1 VKAAHINPFL
11 ASTQEV
17 FSTMLGTK
25 LTRGELSLSVNFQP
39 QHEVSGIIGLS
50 GKASGTVV
58 VSLDR
63 EVAIAVT
70 EHLLGE
76 RPASINADVVDA
88 VGEIVNMIAGRAKS
102 NLEELEMSLSLP
114 TVITGKN
121 HVIQFGS
128 SAQTICIPYTCEW
141 GQLSLEVGLVEQPEV
156 ACETSVASARDAKLD
171 TADSAV
177 N

>member
-1 VKAAHINPFL
+1 MTSVKAAHINPFL
-11 ASTQEV
+11 ASTLEV
-17 FSTMLGTK
+17 FSTMLGAK

-39 QHEVSGIIGLS
+39 QHDVSGIIGLS

-63 EVAIAVT
+63 DVAIAVT
-70 EHLLGE
+70 ERLLGE
-76 RPASINADVVDA
+76 RPATINADVVDA

-102 NLEELEMSLSLP
+102 NLEELAMTLSLP

-128 SAQTICIPYTCEW
+128 SAQTICIPYVCEW
-141 GQLSLEVGLVEQPEV
+141 GQLSLEVGLLEQRES
-156 ACETSVASARDAKLD
+156 ALETPVLAAR
-171 TADSAV
+171 
-177 N
+177 

>member
-1 VKAAHINPFL
+1 LKAEHINPFL
-11 ASTQEV
+11 ASTLEV
-17 FSTMLGTK
+17 FSTMTGCS
-25 LTRGELSLSVNFQP
+25 LTRGELSLSLNFQP
-39 QHEVSGIIGLS
+39 QHDVSGIIGLS

-70 EHLLGE
+70 ERMLGD
-76 RPASINADVVDA
+76 RPETINSDVIDA

-102 NLEELEMSLSLP
+102 NLQELEMALSLP

-128 SAQTICIPYTCEW
+128 STRTICIPYTCEW
-141 GQLSLEVGLVEQPEV
+141 GELSLEVGLVEKSEQQAERKP
-156 ACETSVASARDAKLD
+156 ALAAR
-171 TADSAV
+171 
-177 N
+177 